1 MTTLYHLT
9 ARKNLRSILSEGFRD
24 SAAGW
29 RSRAGYAGVRF
40 SERPAPSE
48 IDGPFAAVEIE
59 MILSDQE
66 LSEYEWVGGG
76 DGRRE
81 FLIPAHRVNDHC
93 LLHVISEAEVL
104 ALAARAAS

>member
-24 SAAGW
+24 NAVGW
-29 RSRAGYAGVRF
+29 RSRAGHAGVRF
-40 SERPAPSE
+40 ADRPAAE
-48 IDGPFAAVEIE
+48 AMDGSFAAVEVE
-59 MILSDQE
+59 MILSEQE
-66 LSEYEWVGGG
+66 LAEFEWAGGG

-93 LLHVISEAEVL
+93 LLHVVSAAEAK
-104 ALAARAAS
+104 ALSRT